1 MAKRTKLYDEHLKL
15 GAKIVEFAGWEMPVQ
30 YSGII
35 DEHNNVRNNAGLFD
49 VSHMGEFFV
58 SGKDALKLLQK
69 LVPQNIEKLTDGK
82 AVYCQLPNENGGLI
96 DDLII
101 YRLKNEEY
109 LVIVNASGIEKDYEW
124 FKQNADGFDVKIED
138 KSDEYSLLALQGPNA
153 KKIIAKLGISEDEQ
167 PKFFHIKYA
176 KLNGA
181 DILLARTGY
190 TGEDGFEILTKNEN
204 IVELWNLILEK
215 GAEFGVKPIGLGAR
229 DTLRLEAAL
238 PLYGNDLNEKTTPVE
253 SGLSWFIPK
262 DKDAD
267 YNGKAKI
274 IEQLKNGVKKHL
286 IGFKMTDRA
295 IPRHEYELY
304 VHGEKAGIVT
314 SGGFAPTLNENI
326 GLGYI
331 EEELPP
337 GSEIQ
342 VMVRNKLYNAKI
354 VKTPF
359 VEKKSKKMDNI

>member
-1 MAKRTKLYDEHLKL
+1 MSKKTHLYDEHLKL

-35 DEHNNVRNNAGLFD
+35 DEHNTVRNHAGLFD

-58 SGKDALKLLQK
+58 SGNDALTLLQK
-69 LVPQNIEKLTDGK
+69 LVPQDISKLTDFK
-82 AVYCQLPNENGGLI
+82 AVYCQLPNKNGGLI

-101 YRLKNEEY
+101 YKLENEKY
-109 LVIVNASGIEKDYEW
+109 LVIVNASGIEKDFEW
-124 FKQNADGFDVKIED
+124 FKSNANGLDVELEN
-138 KSDEYSLLALQGPNA
+138 KSEEYSLLALQGPDA
-153 KKIIAKLGISEDEQ
+153 KKIIEKMGIKEQDQ
-167 PKFFHIKYA
+167 PKFFHIKKA
-176 KLNGA
+176 NLDGVE
-181 DILLARTGY
+181 IFLARTGY
-190 TGEDGFEILTKNEN
+190 TGEDGFEVLMKNEYAAK
-204 IVELWNLILEK
+204 LWNSILK
-215 GAEFGVKPIGLGAR
+215 NGAEFGIKPIGLGAR

-238 PLYGNDLNEKTTPVE
+238 PLYGNDLNEETTPVE

-262 DKDAD
+262 DKEAD

-274 IEQLKNGVKKHL
+274 LEQLKNGVTKHL

-304 VHGEKAGIVT
+304 IHGEKAGIVT

-331 EEELPP
+331 EKELSV
-337 GSEIQ
+337 GSDIQ
-342 VMVRNKLYNAKI
+342 VMVRNKLYNAKV

-359 VEKKSKKMDNI
+359 VEKKSKIKS

>member
-1 MAKRTKLYDEHLKL
+1 MSKKTHLYDEHLKL

-35 DEHNNVRNNAGLFD
+35 DEHNTVRNHAGLFD

-58 SGKDALKLLQK
+58 SGNDALTLLQK
-69 LVPQNIEKLTDGK
+69 LVPQDISKLTDFK
-82 AVYCQLPNENGGLI
+82 AVYCQLPNKNGGLI

-101 YRLKNEEY
+101 YKLENEKY
-109 LVIVNASGIEKDYEW
+109 LVIVNASGIEKDFVW
-124 FKQNADGFDVKIED
+124 FKSNANGLDVELEN
-138 KSDEYSLLALQGPNA
+138 KSEEYSLLALQGPDA
-153 KKIIAKLGISEDEQ
+153 KKIIEKMGIKEQDQ
-167 PKFFHIKYA
+167 PKFFHIKKA
-176 KLNGA
+176 NLDGVE
-181 DILLARTGY
+181 IFLARTGY
-190 TGEDGFEILTKNEN
+190 TGEDGFEVLMKNEYAAK
-204 IVELWNLILEK
+204 LWNSILQN
-215 GAEFGVKPIGLGAR
+215 GAEFGIKPIGLGAR

-238 PLYGNDLNEKTTPVE
+238 PLYGNDLNEETTPVE

-262 DKDAD
+262 DKEAD

-274 IEQLKNGVKKHL
+274 LEQLKNGVTKHL

-304 VHGEKAGIVT
+304 IHGEKAGIVT

-331 EEELPP
+331 EKELPV
-337 GSEIQ
+337 GSDIQ
-342 VMVRNKLYNAKI
+342 VMVRNKLYNAKV

-359 VEKKSKKMDNI
+359 VEKKSKTKS

>member
-1 MAKRTKLYDEHLKL
+1 MSKKTHLYDEHLKL

-35 DEHNNVRNNAGLFD
+35 DEHNTVRNHAGLFD

-58 SGKDALKLLQK
+58 SGNDALKLLQK
-69 LVPQNIEKLTDGK
+69 LVPQDISKLTDFK
-82 AVYCQLPNENGGLI
+82 AIYCQLPNKNGGLI

-101 YRLKNEEY
+101 YKLENEKY
-109 LVIVNASGIEKDYEW
+109 LVIVNASGIEKDFEW
-124 FKQNADGFDVKIED
+124 FKSNADGLDVELEN
-138 KSDEYSLLALQGPNA
+138 KSDEYSLLALQGPDA
-153 KKIIAKLGISEDEQ
+153 RKIIEKMGIKEQDQ
-167 PKFFHIKYA
+167 PKFFHIKRA
-176 KLNGA
+176 KLDGVE
-181 DILLARTGY
+181 IFLARTGY
-190 TGEDGFEILTKNEN
+190 TGEDGFEVLMKNEYATK
-204 IVELWNLILEK
+204 LWNSILK
-215 GAEFGVKPIGLGAR
+215 NGAEFGIKPIGLGAR

-238 PLYGNDLNEKTTPVE
+238 PLYGNDLNEETTPVE

-262 DKDAD
+262 DKEAD
-267 YNGKAKI
+267 YNGKTKI
-274 IEQLKNGVKKHL
+274 IEQLKNGVTKHL

-304 VHGEKAGIVT
+304 IHGQKAGIVT

-331 EEELPP
+331 EKELPI
-337 GSEIQ
+337 GSDIQ
-342 VMVRNKLYNAKI
+342 VMIRNKLYNAKV

-359 VEKKSKKMDNI
+359 VEKKSKIKS

>member
-1 MAKRTKLYDEHLKL
+1 MSKKTHLYDEHLKL

-35 DEHNNVRNNAGLFD
+35 DEHNTVRNHAGLFD

-58 SGKDALKLLQK
+58 SGNDALTLLQK
-69 LVPQNIEKLTDGK
+69 LVPQDISKLTDFK
-82 AVYCQLPNENGGLI
+82 AVYCQLPNKNGGLI

-101 YRLKNEEY
+101 YKLENEKY
-109 LVIVNASGIEKDYEW
+109 LVIVNASGIEKDFEW
-124 FKQNADGFDVKIED
+124 FKSNANGLDVELEN
-138 KSDEYSLLALQGPNA
+138 KSEEYSLLALQGPDA
-153 KKIIAKLGISEDEQ
+153 KKIIEKMGIKEQDQ
-167 PKFFHIKYA
+167 PKFFHIKKA
-176 KLNGA
+176 NLDGVE
-181 DILLARTGY
+181 IFLARTGY
-190 TGEDGFEILTKNEN
+190 TGEDGFEVLMKNEYAAK
-204 IVELWNLILEK
+204 LWNSILK
-215 GAEFGVKPIGLGAR
+215 NGAEFGIKPIGLGAR

-238 PLYGNDLNEKTTPVE
+238 PLYGNDLNEETTPVE

-262 DKDAD
+262 DKEAD

-274 IEQLKNGVKKHL
+274 LEQLKNGVTKHL

-304 VHGEKAGIVT
+304 IHGKKAGIVT

-331 EEELPP
+331 EKELPV
-337 GSEIQ
+337 GSDIQ
-342 VMVRNKLYNAKI
+342 VMVRNKLYNAKV

-359 VEKKSKKMDNI
+359 VQKKSKIKS